1 MKTSRDGI
9 ALIKN
14 WEGCRLTAYPDP
26 GTGGDPWTIGYGHTS
41 AAGEP
46 KVVRGLKITQQEAD
60 DILVRDLAKYEA
72 AVDRALTRSPTQPQ
86 FDACVSLC
94 YNIGQGAFAGSTV
107 VRKFNAG
114 DIGGAADAFLL
125 WNKAG
130 GKVMQGLVNR
140 REAERLHFLK
150 ASASAPAQPV
160 APIAPVP
167 APSPPPAPES
177 PPAAPAAPARPGSDL
192 AAWVLGAAA
201 ALIAALAAWM
211 MKG

>member
-9 ALIKN
+9 ALIKR

-114 DIGGAADAFLL
+114 DITGSADAFLL

-130 GKVMQGLVNR
+130 SKVMQGLVNR

-150 ASASAPAQPV
+150 ASATAPAQPV

-177 PPAAPAAPARPGSDL
+177 PPAATPAPARPGSGL

-201 ALIAALAAWM
+201 ALIAALAAWV

>member
-9 ALIKN
+9 ALIKK

-160 APIAPVP
+160 APVEPSP
-167 APSPPPAPES
+167 APSPPPTPES

-201 ALIAALAAWM
+201 ALIAALAAWV

>member
-114 DIGGAADAFLL
+114 DITGSADAFLL

-150 ASASAPAQPV
+150 ASASAPPPPAVPV
-160 APIAPVP
+160 APVP
-167 APSPPPAPES
+167 APSPPPRPES
-177 PPAAPAAPARPGSDL
+177 PPAATPAPARPGSGL

-201 ALIAALAAWM
+201 ALIAALAAWI